1 MKTLLSMS
9 KPMSKTMSKTNMRS
23 ASLSEQKNGKASAG
37 NNRVFTQVSYR
48 EFREQISGIATKNIK
63 SKGYET
69 TIFDDDGNIHAIMH
83 AASIDNH
90 GNCYPA
96 AYFIRTD
103 VLLPQWYQAA

>member
-1 MKTLLSMS
+1 MKNLLTL
-9 KPMSKTMSKTNMRS
+9 T
-23 ASLSEQKNGKASAG
+23 ASLAKENEAHSLSAG

-48 EFREQISGIATKNIK
+48 EFRDQITGIATKDIK

-69 TIFDDDGNIHAIMH
+69 TIFDADGNIHAIMH

-96 AYFIRTD
+96 EYFIRTD